1 MRYKLPFSEVSSIV
15 ELNSTAIGLPDN
27 IVFAPGD
34 THEERRNNA
43 VGILLDRPEVN
54 TVVMLEAQRKGI
66 DKVIKQLE
74 TGAQGTRIRSTHDLS
89 EGGEPSG
96 AYQNLKDYLERRNVG
111 MKNPLIDQDLIAV
124 AGKTATLWHQSMQD
138 ADSIENTYLSKSIVA
153 FFPDYIGH
161 RTREDAHI
169 NAHIDAAKSTYDL
182 RIVECM
188 NGSGT
193 VLFNDEDFNYYGG
206 DGKALRNT
214 DITCW
219 TLAEGSSVIFRT
231 PSIVHDRMG
240 ARPAAH
246 AHGIGEPDD
255 TPESR
260 LTMRHDLVL
269 E

>member
-74 TGAQGTRIRSTHDLS
+74 TGAQGARIRSTHDLS

-111 MKNPLIDQDLIAV
+111 MANPLIDQDLIAV

-138 ADSIENTYLSKSIVA
+138 ANNIENTYMSKSIVA
-153 FFPDYIGH
+153 FFPGYTGN
-161 RTREDAHI
+161 RTRPDAHI

-193 VLFNDEDFNYYGG
+193 VLFSDEDFNYYGG
-206 DGKALRNT
+206 DALALINK

-231 PSIVHDRMG
+231 PSIIHDRMG

-260 LTMRHDLVL
+260 LTVRHDLVL

>member
-74 TGAQGTRIRSTHDLS
+74 TGSQGSRIRSTHDLS

-96 AYQNLKDYLERRNVG
+96 AYQNLKDYLERRNIG

-138 ADSIENTYLSKSIVA
+138 ADSIENTYLSQSIVA

-182 RIVECM
+182 RIVECV

-193 VLFNDEDFNYYGG
+193 VLFNDEDFRHYGG
-206 DGKALRNT
+206 DSLDLKNSG
-214 DITCW
+214 ITCW

-231 PSIVHDRMG
+231 PSIVHERMG

>member
-43 VGILLDRPEVN
+43 VAILLDRPEVN

-66 DKVIKQLE
+66 EKVINQLK
-74 TGAQGTRIRSTHDLS
+74 TGSEGARIRSTHDLS
-89 EGGEPSG
+89 EGGEPGG
-96 AYQNLKDYLERRNVG
+96 AYQNLKDYLNRRNAN
-111 MKNPLIDQDLIAV
+111 MSNPLIDQDLIAT
-124 AGKTATLWHQSMQD
+124 AGKTATLWAQSMQD
-138 ADSIENTYLSKSIVA
+138 AENTQDTFLSQSIIA

-161 RTREDAHI
+161 RTRKDAHI

-193 VLFNDEDFNYYGG
+193 VLFNDEDFSYYGG
-206 DGKALRNT
+206 DALDLRNK

-231 PSIVHDRMG
+231 PSIIHDRMG

-260 LTMRHDLVL
+260 LTVRHDLVL